1 MIHCNLCGAEYETR
15 RKMHGHLMHSHYETY
30 KEAAFD
36 MDLLTSGAPLR
47 AHVAAAL
54 KDYPRPE
61 GFRRLRSYTSV
72 AEAQAIEAGY
82 MFIDQ
87 DENIYT
93 EAEARAKSWI

>member
-1 MIHCNLCGAEYETR
+1 
-15 RKMHGHLMHSHYETY
+15 MHGHLMHSHYDDY
-30 KEAAFD
+30 KKAGFD

-61 GFRRLRSYTSV
+61 GFRRLRPYTSV
-72 AEAQAIEAGY
+72 VEAYAVNAGY
-82 MFIDQ
+82 MFVD
-87 DENIYT
+87 DDDNVYT